1 MVLPTIAAIAV
12 APPVSNNEQVQP
24 EREQS
29 AEARWRRHG
38 ERQLQ
43 SIEPDWEEK
52 SLNSLVALTGR

>member
-12 APPVSNNEQVQP
+12 APVSNNEQVA
-24 EREQS
+24 REES

-52 SLNSLVALTGR
+52 SLNSLVLAHTGW